1 MRVNDSF
8 DRHRSMRINR
18 ALRNISVTLSF
29 ISLVFAVMS
38 MTMLFF
44 KLGDTTWIEFIV
56 SLLCFLLFANLGLHF
71 HVSFKR
77 KD

>member
-18 ALRNISVTLSF
+18 SLRNISAALAF
-29 ISLVFAVMS
+29 ISFVFTIMS

-44 KLGDTTWIEFIV
+44 KLGDTNWVEFV
-56 SLLCFLLFANLGLHF
+56 VFLVCFILFANLGLHF

>member
-1 MRVNDSF
+1 MRVSDSF

-18 ALRNISVTLSF
+18 ALRNISVSLAF
-29 ISLVFAVMS
+29 ISLVFSVMS
-38 MTMLFF
+38 LTMLFF
-44 KLGDTTWIEFIV
+44 KLGETTWLECGV
-56 SLLCFLLFANLGLHF
+56 SLICFVLFANLGLHF

>member
-1 MRVNDSF
+1 MRINDHF

-18 ALRNISVTLSF
+18 TLRNVSFGLAFVTL
-29 ISLVFAVMS
+29 VFSVMS
-38 MTMLFF
+38 FTMIIMRN
-44 KLGDTTWIEFIV
+44 KYATWFEFAIAIF
-56 SLLCFLLFANLGLHF
+56 CFVLFANLGLHF